1 MMLIIKIILIVI
13 LSPLA
18 GGLITGIERVIS
30 ARLQGRKGPS
40 VLQPFYDVM
49 KLFQKESIQVNNVH
63 RFYVYIALVF
73 VIFTTVIML
82 TGGDILLALFVLTIG
97 SIFFILGGY
106 ASNSPYS
113 AVGSERELLQMMAYE
128 PMILLTAIGLYY
140 AEKSF
145 YIKDIISADMPSI
158 FLLPGVFLG
167 LVFVLAFKLRKSPFD
182 LSMSHHGHQEIV
194 QGIKTEYSGKDLA
207 IIEITEWYE
216 VIICFALVY
225 IFFAAKSISSHF
237 VAAAAC
243 VVVYLFEILADNGF
257 ARVKWEMALKSS
269 WIVTGILGT
278 VNLVIL
284 SYFR

>member
-1 MMLIIKIILIVI
+1 MMLIIKIILIVV

-18 GGLITGIERVIS
+18 GGLLTGVDRIIS

-63 RFYVYIALVF
+63 RFYVYIALIF

-113 AVGSERELLQMMAYE
+113 AVGSERELLQIMAYE

-145 YIKDIISADMPSI
+145 YIKDIVSAGRPSI
-158 FLLPGVFLG
+158 LLLPGVFLG
-167 LVFVLAFKLRKSPFD
+167 LVFVLTFKLRKSPFD

-207 IIEITEWYE
+207 MIEITEWYE
-216 VIICFALVY
+216 VIIALALVY
-225 IFFAAKSISSHF
+225 IFFAYKSVASHF
-237 VAAAAC
+237 IAIAAC

-278 VNLVIL
+278 VNLIIL
-284 SYFR
+284 SFFR